1 MKLLIID
8 DDPEAVESVELTVGM
23 TWPEVKTVFAPR
35 GDAGIYSADS
45 DASDLAVLEVDLP
58 DTFREPARCP

>member
-23 TWPEVKTVFAPR
+23 TWPEAKTVLATR
-35 GDAGIYSADS
+35 GDAGIYSAD
-45 DASDLAVLEVDLP
+45 
-58 DTFREPARCP
+58 